1 MIISL
6 NIVTWLAFIAENM
19 FSVRYELNCMYE
31 CIALVVN
38 QEQGFGLD
46 SGEGGSLF

>member
-6 NIVTWLAFIAENM
+6 NIVTRLAFIAENI
-19 FSVRYELNCMYE
+19 FSVRYEIDFMYE

-38 QEQGFGLD
+38 QE
-46 SGEGGSLF
+46 